1 MPTFQQETQYFEF
14 RGVDSF
20 YIAPVTQDDKD
31 GYVTGT
37 PVYFQPVQE
46 IGKTTDSN
54 SEAHYYDNKALIVV
68 NSESADTIA
77 ITMTPPMLDQLAQIT
92 GKSFDE
98 TTGMYV
104 DGERQNQYFAIMY
117 RTKGT
122 DGKYRYVSRLKG
134 TFNIPEETVSTENDG
149 TDTTNTQVTFTG
161 VYTAYEF
168 NKGKKVNGAWV
179 KGSAKGVVVDERYNL
194 VDFST
199 FFNQVQT
206 PDSVQP
212 VNPATMDSITNT
224 LTHVAN
230 SNSAASVEDG
240 GTYLA
245 ALTAETGYTMESVT
259 VTMGGTDV
267 TSTAYTAANGVVYIA
282 DVTGDIVITA
292 TATEDQNDG

>member
-1 MPTFQQETQYFEF
+1 MHTQQETQYFEF
-14 RGVDSF
+14 RGVDNF

-46 IGKTTDSN
+46 IGKSTDSA

-68 NSESADTIA
+68 NSESADTIQ

-92 GKSFDE
+92 GKSFDDE
-98 TTGMYV
+98 TGMYV

-161 VYTAYEF
+161 VYTAYQF

-179 KGSAKGVVVDERYNL
+179 KGSAKGVVVDERYGL

-206 PDSVQP
+206 PDSVTP
-212 VNPATMDSITNT
+212 SSSTTFTVTNT
-224 LTHVAN
+224 LTNVTNTNADTSVN
-230 SNSAASVEDG
+230 SGSP
-240 GTYLA
+240 YLA
-245 ALTAETGYTMESVT
+245 ALTAETGYTMDNVT

-267 TSTAYTAANGVVYIA
+267 TETAYTAANGVIYIA
-282 DVTGDIVITA
+282 EVTGNIVVTA
-292 TATEDQNDG
+292 TATENEG

>member
-1 MPTFQQETQYFEF
+1 MPTQQETQYFEF
-14 RGVDSF
+14 RGVDNF
-20 YIAPVTQDDKD
+20 YIAPVIQDDKD

-68 NSESADTIA
+68 NSESADSIQ

-92 GKSFDE
+92 GKSFDDE
-98 TTGMYV
+98 TGMYV

-161 VYTAYEF
+161 VYTAYQF

-179 KGSAKGVVVDERYNL
+179 KGSAKGVVVDERYGL

-212 VNPATMDSITNT
+212 SSATTFSVTNT
-224 LTHVAN
+224 LTHVSD
-230 SNSAASVEDG
+230 SNADTSVNG
-240 GTYLA
+240 GSTYLA
-245 ALTAETGYTMESVT
+245 ALTAETGYTMDNVT
-259 VTMGGTDV
+259 VTMGGTDI
-267 TSTAYTAANGVVYIA
+267 TSTAYTAANGVIYIA
-282 DVTGDIVITA
+282 NVTGDIVVTA
-292 TATEDQNDG
+292 TATENEG

>member
-1 MPTFQQETQYFEF
+1 MPNFQSETQYFEF
-14 RGVDSF
+14 RGVDNF
-20 YIAPVTQDDKD
+20 YIAEVTQDDKE

-46 IGKTTDSN
+46 IGKTTDSS

-68 NSESADTIA
+68 NSESADSIA

-92 GKSFDE
+92 GKSFDD

-104 DGERQNQYFAIMY
+104 DGERQNKYFAIMY

-168 NKGKKVNGAWV
+168 NKGKYVNGAWI
-179 KGSAKGVVVDERYNL
+179 KGAAKGIVVDERYGL

-206 PDSVQP
+206 PDSVQAINSDTFT
-212 VNPATMDSITNT
+212 VTNT
-224 LTHVAN
+224 LTNVVN
-230 SNSAASVEDG
+230 SNSATSVTSG
-240 GTYLA
+240 SNYLA
-245 ALTAETGYTMESVT
+245 ALTAADGYTLDDVT
-259 VTMGGTDV
+259 ITVGGTDV
-267 TSTAYTAANGVVYIA
+267 TSTVYNSENGVIYITN
-282 DVTGDIVITA
+282 VTGAIVITA
-292 TATEDQNDG
+292 TATEADG

>member
-1 MPTFQQETQYFEF
+1 MPTQQETQYFEF
-14 RGVDSF
+14 RGVDNF

-31 GYVTGT
+31 GYQTGT

-46 IGKTTDSN
+46 IGKSTDSA

-68 NSESADTIA
+68 NSESADTIQ

-92 GKSFDE
+92 GKSFDD

-104 DGERQNQYFAIMY
+104 DGERQNQYYAIMY

-161 VYTAYEF
+161 VYTAYQF

-199 FFNQVQT
+199 FFDQVQT
-206 PDSVQP
+206 PDTVQP
-212 VNPATMDSITNT
+212 SSATTFTVTNT
-224 LTHVAN
+224 LTHVTD
-230 SNSAASVEDG
+230 SNADTSVNG
-240 GTYLA
+240 GSLYLA
-245 ALTAETGYTMESVT
+245 ALTAETGYTMDNVT
-259 VTMGGTDV
+259 VTMGGTDI
-267 TSTAYTAANGVVYIA
+267 TETAYTAANGVIYIA
-282 DVTGDIVITA
+282 EVTGNIVVTA
-292 TATEDQNDG
+292 TATENEG

>member
-1 MPTFQQETQYFEF
+1 MPTQQETQYFEF
-14 RGVDSF
+14 RGVDQF
-20 YIAPVTQDDKD
+20 HIARVTQDDKT
-31 GYVTGT
+31 GYVTET

-46 IGKTTDSN
+46 IGKSTDSA

-68 NSESADTIA
+68 NSESADSIQ
-77 ITMTPPMLDQLAQIT
+77 ITMTPPMLDQLAQLT

-104 DGERQNQYFAIMY
+104 DGERQNDYYAISY

-161 VYTAYEF
+161 VYTNYEF
-168 NKGKKVNGAWV
+168 NKGKYVNGAWV
-179 KGSAKGVVVDERYNL
+179 KGSAKGIVVDERYGL

-206 PDSVQP
+206 PDSVQAI
-212 VNPATMDSITNT
+212 NSDTFSITNT
-224 LTHVAN
+224 LTNVVN
-230 SNSAASVEDG
+230 SNAATTVNSG
-240 GTYLA
+240 AAYLA
-245 ALTAETGYTMESVT
+245 ALTAETGYTMDNVT
-259 VTMGGTDV
+259 VTMGGTDI
-267 TSTAYTAANGVVYIA
+267 TSTAYTAANGVIYIA
-282 DVTGDIVITA
+282 NVTGNIVVTA
-292 TATEDQNDG
+292 TATENEG

>member
-1 MPTFQQETQYFEF
+1 MPTNETQYFEF

-20 YIAPVTQDDKD
+20 YIAPVTKDDKT
-31 GYVTGT
+31 GYVAGT

-46 IGKTTDSN
+46 IGKTTDSS

-68 NSESADTIA
+68 NSESADSIQ

-92 GKSFDE
+92 GKSFDP

-104 DGERQNQYFAIMY
+104 DGERVNQYFAIMY

-134 TFNIPEETVSTENDG
+134 TFNIPEETVGTENDG

-168 NKGKKVNGAWV
+168 NKGKYVNGAWQ
-179 KGSAKGVVVDERYNL
+179 KGSAKGVVVDERYGL

-212 VNPATMDSITNT
+212 STPGTTYDVTNT
-224 LTHVAN
+224 LSHVIN
-230 SNSAASVEDG
+230 SNSATTVNED
-240 GTYLA
+240 TSYLC
-245 ALTAETGYTMESVT
+245 ALTAESGYTISSVT
-259 VTMGGTDV
+259 VTMDGTDV
-267 TSTAYTAANGVVYIA
+267 TATAYTAANGVVYIA

-292 TATEDQNDG
+292 TAIENEG

>member
-1 MPTFQQETQYFEF
+1 MPTNETQYFEF

-20 YIAPVTQDDKD
+20 YIAPVTKDDKT
-31 GYVTGT
+31 GYVAGT

-46 IGKTTDSN
+46 IGKTTDSS

-68 NSESADTIA
+68 NSESADSIQ
-77 ITMTPPMLDQLAQIT
+77 ITMTPPMLEQLAQIT
-92 GKSFDE
+92 GKSFDP

-104 DGERQNQYFAIMY
+104 DGERVNQYFAIMY

-149 TDTTNTQVTFTG
+149 TDTTNTQVTYTG

-168 NKGKKVNGAWV
+168 NKGKYVNGAWQ
-179 KGSAKGVVVDERYNL
+179 KGSAKGVVVDERYGL

-199 FFNQVQT
+199 FFNKVQT

-212 VNPATMDSITNT
+212 SAPGTTYDVTNT
-224 LTHVAN
+224 LSNVVN
-230 SNSAASVEDG
+230 SNTATTVNE
-240 GTYLA
+240 GTSYLC
-245 ALTAETGYTMESVT
+245 ALTAESGYTISSVT

-267 TSTAYTAANGVVYIA
+267 TATAYTAANGVVYIA

-292 TATEDQNDG
+292 TATENEG

>member
-1 MPTFQQETQYFEF
+1 MPSFQNETQYFEF

-20 YIAPVTQDDKD
+20 YIAPVTKDDKD
-31 GYVTGT
+31 GYETGT

-46 IGKTTDSN
+46 IGKTTDSS

-98 TTGMYV
+98 STGMYV
-104 DGERQNQYFAIMY
+104 DGERQNNYFAIMY

-168 NKGKKVNGAWV
+168 NKGKKVGDTWQKSA
-179 KGSAKGVVVDERYNL
+179 AKGIVVDERYGL

-206 PDSVQP
+206 PDTVQAINPTVTYSV
-212 VNPATMDSITNT
+212 TNT
-224 LTHVAN
+224 LSNVTN
-230 SNSAASVEDG
+230 SNDATSVNADG
-240 GTYLA
+240 VYLA
-245 ALTAETGYTMESVT
+245 ALAPTSGYTMDSVT
-259 VTMGGTDV
+259 VTMDGTDV
-267 TSTAYTAANGVVYIA
+267 TSTAYNTENGVIYISTL
-282 DVTGDIVITA
+282 TGDIVIVA
-292 TATEDQNDG
+292 SAIENEG

>member
-1 MPTFQQETQYFEF
+1 MPTQQETQYFEF
-14 RGVDSF
+14 RGVDQF
-20 YIAPVTQDDKD
+20 HIARVTQDDKT
-31 GYVTGT
+31 GYVTET

-46 IGKTTDSN
+46 IGKSTDSA

-68 NSESADTIA
+68 NSESADSIQ
-77 ITMTPPMLDQLAQIT
+77 ITMTPPMLDQLAQLT

-104 DGERQNQYFAIMY
+104 DGERQNDYYAISY

-161 VYTAYEF
+161 VYTNYEF
-168 NKGKKVNGAWV
+168 NKGKYVNGAWV
-179 KGSAKGVVVDERYNL
+179 KGSAKGIVVDERYGL

-206 PDSVQP
+206 PDSVQAI
-212 VNPATMDSITNT
+212 NSDTFSITNT
-224 LTHVAN
+224 LTNVVN
-230 SNSAASVEDG
+230 SNAATTVNSG
-240 GTYLA
+240 AAYLA
-245 ALTAETGYTMESVT
+245 ALTAETGYTMDNVT
-259 VTMGGTDV
+259 VTMGGTDI
-267 TSTAYTAANGVVYIA
+267 TSTAYTAANGVIYIA
-282 DVTGDIVITA
+282 NVTDNIVVTA
-292 TATEDQNDG
+292 TATENEG

>member
-1 MPTFQQETQYFEF
+1 MPNFQSETQYFEF
-14 RGVDSF
+14 RGVDNF
-20 YIAPVTQDDKD
+20 YIAPVTKDDKD
-31 GYVTGT
+31 GYETGT

-46 IGKTTDSN
+46 IGKTTDSA

-68 NSESADTIA
+68 NSESADTIQ

-92 GKSFDE
+92 GKSFDD

-161 VYTAYEF
+161 VYTAYQF
-168 NKGKKVNGAWV
+168 NKGKKVNGAWQ
-179 KGSAKGVVVDERYNL
+179 KGSAKGVVVDERYGL

-206 PDSVQP
+206 PDSVTAS
-212 VNPATMDSITNT
+212 ATTSYSVTNT
-224 LTHVAN
+224 LTNVVN
-230 SNSAASVEDG
+230 SNSAASVEEG
-240 GTYLA
+240 GAYLA
-245 ALTAETGYTMESVT
+245 ALTAETGYTISTVA

-267 TSTAYTAANGVVYIA
+267 TATAYTAANGVIYIA

-292 TATEDQNDG
+292 TATEDENDG

>member
-1 MPTFQQETQYFEF
+1 MPTQETQYFEF
-14 RGVDSF
+14 RGVDNF
-20 YIAPVTQDDKD
+20 YIAPVTQDDKN

-46 IGKTTDSN
+46 IGKSTDSN

-68 NSESADTIA
+68 NSESADTIQ
-77 ITMTPPMLDQLAQIT
+77 ITMTPPMLEQLAQIT
-92 GKSFDE
+92 GKSFDP

-104 DGERQNQYFAIMY
+104 DGERVNQYFAIMY

-149 TDTTNTQVTFTG
+149 TDTTNTQATFTG

-168 NKGKKVNGAWV
+168 NKGKYINDAWV
-179 KGSAKGVVVDERYNL
+179 KGSAKGIVVDERYGL

-206 PDSVQP
+206 PDTVQASDANTFSV
-212 VNPATMDSITNT
+212 TNT
-224 LTHVAN
+224 LTNVVN
-230 SNSAASVEDG
+230 SNAATAVNSG
-240 GTYLA
+240 SSYLA
-245 ALTAETGYTMESVT
+245 ALTAAAGYTLGDVS
-259 VTMGGTDV
+259 VTMGGDDV
-267 TSTAYTAANGVVYIA
+267 TSTAYTAANGVIYIA

-292 TATEDQNDG
+292 TATENEG

>member
-1 MPTFQQETQYFEF
+1 MPTQQETQYFEF
-14 RGVDSF
+14 RGVDNF

-46 IGKTTDSN
+46 IGKSTDSS

-68 NSESADTIA
+68 NSESADTIQ

-134 TFNIPEETVSTENDG
+134 TFNIPEETVQTENDG

-161 VYTAYEF
+161 VYTAYQF

-179 KGSAKGVVVDERYNL
+179 KGSAKGIVVDERYGL

-212 VNPATMDSITNT
+212 TNPTTMDSVTNT

-240 GTYLA
+240 GAYLA
-245 ALTAETGYTMESVT
+245 ALTAETGYTMGEVS
-259 VTMGGTDV
+259 VTMGGTDI

-292 TATEDQNDG
+292 TATENEG

>member
-1 MPTFQQETQYFEF
+1 MPTQQETQYFEF

-20 YIAPVTQDDKD
+20 YIAPVTQDDKQ
-31 GYVTGT
+31 GYVAGK

-46 IGKTTDSN
+46 IGKSTDSN

-68 NSESADTIA
+68 NSESADTIQ
-77 ITMTPPMLDQLAQIT
+77 ITMTPPMLAQLAQIT

-104 DGERQNQYFAIMY
+104 DGERNNQYFAIMY

-122 DGKYRYVSRLKG
+122 DGKYRYVTRLKG

-168 NKGKKVNGAWV
+168 NKGKYVNGAWV
-179 KGSAKGVVVDERYNL
+179 KGSAKGIVVDERYGL

-206 PDSVQP
+206 PDTVQP
-212 VNPATMDSITNT
+212 SSATGFSVTNT
-224 LTHVAN
+224 LSHVTDSNTATNVN
-230 SNSAASVEDG
+230 SGDSFLG
-240 GTYLA
+240 
-245 ALTAETGYTMESVT
+245 ALTAESGYTMSDVS
-259 VTMGGTDV
+259 VTMGGTDI
-267 TSTAYTAANGVVYIA
+267 TSTAYTAANGVVYIPE
-282 DVTGDIVITA
+282 VSGDIVITA
-292 TATEDQNDG
+292 TATENEG

>member
-1 MPTFQQETQYFEF
+1 MPNFQTESQYFEF

-20 YIAPVTQDDKD
+20 YIAAVTQDDKN
-31 GYVTGT
+31 GYVTET

-68 NSESADTIA
+68 NSESADTIQ
-77 ITMTPPMLDQLAQIT
+77 ITMTPPMLDQLAKIT
-92 GKSFDE
+92 GKSFDD

-134 TFNIPEETVSTENDG
+134 TFNIPEETNSTENDG

-168 NKGKKVNGAWV
+168 NKGKKVNGVWV
-179 KGSAKGVVVDERYNL
+179 KSAAKGIVVDERYNL

-212 VNPATMDSITNT
+212 INPATMYTITNT
-224 LTHVAN
+224 LSHASN
-230 SNSAASVEDG
+230 SNAAESVEEN
-240 GTYLA
+240 TAYLA
-245 ALTAETGYTMESVT
+245 AITADTGYTIDSVT
-259 VTMGGTDV
+259 VTMGGDDV
-267 TSTAYTAANGVVYIA
+267 TSTAYTVATGVIYITA
-282 DVTGDIVITA
+282 VTGNIVITV
-292 TATEDQNDG
+292 TTTENEG